1 VVLWKEAGHLKEEHC
16 IFVQLAFTEP
26 QFFVEGKERRG
37 MTVAFQSLF
46 TATLTGGKIRDGYG
60 EDG

>member
-16 IFVQLAFTEP
+16 IFVELAFTEP

-37 MTVAFQSLF
+37 CCGFPEPFHSHT
-46 TATLTGGKIRDGYG
+46 YG
-60 EDG
+60 REDSGWVW